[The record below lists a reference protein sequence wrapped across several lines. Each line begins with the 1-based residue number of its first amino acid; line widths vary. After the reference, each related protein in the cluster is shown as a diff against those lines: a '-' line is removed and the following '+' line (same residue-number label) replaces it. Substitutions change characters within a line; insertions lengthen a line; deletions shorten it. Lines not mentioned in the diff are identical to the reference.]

1 MNLKEKNDLSTE
13 NGLPY
18 NYNYKV
24 YIYMY
29 YIIQTE
35 NLLAALQKTITV
47 IEKRQTLPI
56 LANVLLI
63 CDEDRLKL
71 KATDLEIEI
80 GSEAILLE
88 THETGE
94 ITVPARKLF
103 DICRTLP
110 ADSQIKF
117 TLKEGRVYI
126 VSNRSRFVLSTLPA
140 TEYPV
145 LDALQNPTVFKI
157 SQSALKKLLDKTAFA
172 MAQQDVRYYL
182 NGLLLEINSNSI
194 KSVTTDGHRLALSSV
209 EQSLNIDSSQQIILP
224 RKGIIELLRLIDDS
238 DDEVEISLTSNHIQV
253 ELKNARFIS
262 KLIDGKFPDY
272 SRVLPS
278 DCPNMMLV
286 NREQLRGALIRT
298 AILTNDKYK
307 GVRFQ
312 LDNHLLKIKT
322 HNPEKEEAEEE
333 LEVNYPGSAVE
344 VGFNINYLMDI
355 LNVIDSELVQFNL
368 KDSGSSCLIH
378 NEGDTT
384 SQYVVM
390 PMRL

>member
-1 MNLKEKNDLSTE
+1 MN
-13 NGLPY
+13 
-18 NYNYKV
+18 
-24 YIYMY
+24 

-35 NLLAALQKTITV
+35 TLLAALQKTITV
-47 IEKRQTLPI
+47 VEKRQTLPV

-63 CDEDRLKL
+63 CKEDRLLL

-80 GSEAILLE
+80 CSEVMLLDPYE
-88 THETGE
+88 AGE
-94 ITVPARKLF
+94 ISVPARKLF

-117 TLKEGRVYI
+117 TLKDGRAYI
-126 VSNRSRFVLSTLPA
+126 TSNRSRFVLSTLPA
-140 TEYPV
+140 TEYPD
-145 LDALQNPTVFKI
+145 LDELQNPIVFNI
-157 SQSALKKLLDKTAFA
+157 EQSALKKLLDKTAFA

-182 NGLLLEINSNSI
+182 NGLLLEITSNSI
-194 KSVTTDGHRLALSSV
+194 KSVTTDGHRLALSTL
-209 EQSLNIDSSQQIILP
+209 EQLLEIDSSQQIIIP

-238 DDEVEISLTSNHIQV
+238 DDEVEVSLTSNHIQV
-253 ELKNARFIS
+253 VFKEARFTS

-278 DCPNMMLV
+278 DCPNMMLA
-286 NREQLRGALIRT
+286 NREQLRSALIRT

-307 GVRFQ
+307 GVRFE